1 MWFDWILANPAVVLV
16 VVDII
21 LSIFQYKK
29 TGKISFLN
37 LKDTNTAI
45 DSAPADNIVMKDLEK
60 LIDYH
65 EKMAVELKKKINK

>member
-37 LKDTNTAI
+37 LKDTNT
-45 DSAPADNIVMKDLEK
+45 PADSPVADDLKK

-65 EKMAVELKKKINK
+65 EKVAVELKKKINK

>member
-1 MWFDWILANPAVVLV
+1 MWFDWILANPAVVLIAL
-16 VVDII
+16 DII

-37 LKDTNTAI
+37 FKDTNL
-45 DSAPADNIVMKDLEK
+45 PADNTVTDDLKK

-65 EKMAVELKKKINK
+65 EKVAEELKKKIK